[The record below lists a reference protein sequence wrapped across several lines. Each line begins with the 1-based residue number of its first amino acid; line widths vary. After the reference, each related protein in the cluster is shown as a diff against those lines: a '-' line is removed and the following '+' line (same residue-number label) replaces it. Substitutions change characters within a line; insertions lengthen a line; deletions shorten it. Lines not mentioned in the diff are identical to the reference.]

1 MASFST
7 FKTLEDAL
15 LHFKIV
21 ENQKSQLPFGAI
33 GKFILK

>member
-21 ENQKSQLPFGAI
+21 EIKKANYLLGQLAN
-33 GKFILK
+33 LS